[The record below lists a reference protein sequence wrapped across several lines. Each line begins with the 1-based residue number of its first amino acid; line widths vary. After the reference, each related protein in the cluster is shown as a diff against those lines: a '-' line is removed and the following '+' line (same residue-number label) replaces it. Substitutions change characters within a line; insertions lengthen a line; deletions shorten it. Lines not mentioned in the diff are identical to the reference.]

1 MELNVKIPCD
11 KDNYN
16 VYFESDLSRL
26 KELLL
31 SINASK
37 VMLITD
43 TNVSMHWEKKVLLN
57 IPESMKA
64 FTFKFEAG
72 EASKNLD
79 TVNLIYEALTEN
91 KFNRTDLI
99 IALGGGVVGDTAA
112 YVAHTFKRGLPFIAL
127 PTSLLSMVDSSVGG
141 KSGVDYKS
149 IKNMV
154 GAFSFPEFVYI
165 NTEFLST
172 LPEREFYNGF
182 AEIMK
187 HGLIKDEEYYLW
199 LIDNMYEIC
208 EKDPDTLLKMI
219 SHSVEIKKSVVE
231 NDPYERGERALL
243 NFGHTIGHAIE
254 AYFKGEYIHG
264 EAVALGCVAASYISW
279 KRNMLE
285 MEDYYEIRDM
295 FVPFNL
301 PITIKTDDLNEI
313 IELMKFDK
321 KNTGNE
327 INMVL
332 LNKIGEAVLVNN
344 IGRDEILKALE
355 ELNFKDEV

>member
-1 MELNVKIPCD
+1 MELNVKIPRD

-16 VYFESDLSRL
+16 VYFENDLSHFKDL
-26 KELLL
+26 VKEY
-31 SINASK
+31 SASK
-37 VMLITD
+37 VMIITD

-57 IPESMKA
+57 IPESMKT

-79 TVNLIYEALTEN
+79 TVNAIYESLTEN

-141 KSGVDYKS
+141 KSGVDYKG

-165 NTEFLST
+165 NTDFLST

-187 HGLIKDEEYYLW
+187 HGLIKDEEFYLW
-199 LIDNMYEIC
+199 LIDNMYEIA
-208 EKDPDTLLKMI
+208 EKDPETLLKMI
-219 SHSVEIKKSVVE
+219 SHSVEIKKAVVE
-231 NDPYERGERALL
+231 KDPYERGERALL

-254 AYFKGEYIHG
+254 AYFNGEYVHG
-264 EAVALGCVAASYISW
+264 EAVALGSVAAAFISW

-301 PITIKTDDLNEI
+301 PITIKTDDLNDI

-332 LNKIGEAVLVNN
+332 LNKIGEAVLVKD
-344 IGRDEILKALE
+344 IDRTEILNALE